1 MLGIELQAATELAL
15 CVGETAE
22 EELGHPARREGADV
36 VRIAFAKHVQ
46 HVVPPL
52 HARQEARVLVR
63 VDVFGRHRR
72 QPTMPVPM
80 IDPAVIAALE
90 TAVAAAPDNAVL
102 RKHLIQLLLD
112 AERFADAIPHAAQ
125 LIARTPDDAEALQL
139 LTRAT
144 KGKKEESTEPERK
157 ADVVPL
163 RIVRGGEGGS
173 FAGEVE
179 QSTVTLKDVAGM
191 ESVKRRLD
199 LAFLAPMRNPEMRR
213 MYGKQ
218 LRGGLLLYGPPGC
231 GKTFVARA
239 VAGELGARF
248 INIGLSDVLNMWLG
262 ESERN
267 VHDIFENARAN
278 APCVLFFDELDALG
292 RKRSLMRN
300 SSERNVVNQLLAE
313 LDSVGAD
320 NEGVFV
326 LAATNHPWD
335 VDSAL
340 RRPGRLD
347 RTLLVL
353 PPDLEARKAIL
364 ESALDG
370 RPAEGIDI
378 DSLAKM
384 TDLYSGADL
393 VHLAEAAT
401 ELAMEDSLQSGKA
414 RPIGMDDF
422 RRALRDVKPS
432 TRAWF
437 STARNYAEFANEGGM
452 FDDLV
457 EYLRKNKI
465 R

>member
-1 MLGIELQAATELAL
+1 MT
-15 CVGETAE
+15 
-22 EELGHPARREGADV
+22 
-36 VRIAFAKHVQ
+36 
-46 HVVPPL
+46 
-52 HARQEARVLVR
+52 
-63 VDVFGRHRR
+63 
-72 QPTMPVPM
+72 
-80 IDPAVIAALE
+80 DPAVIEALE
-90 TAVAAAPDNAVL
+90 AAVRAAPEQAAL
-102 RKHLIQLLLD
+102 RKHLVELLLE
-112 AERFADAIPHAAQ
+112 AGRFADAIPHAAQ
-125 LIARTPDDAEALQL
+125 LVAKTPDDADALQL
-139 LTRAT
+139 LTRAAT
-144 KGKKEESTEPERK
+144 GTNEEVAKPS
-157 ADVVPL
+157 ADVVQL
-163 RIVRGGEGGS
+163 RVVGGERNS
-173 FAGEVE
+173 FTGEVE
-179 QSTVTLKDVAGM
+179 ESTVTLKDVAGM
-191 ESVKRRLD
+191 DAVKRRLE

-213 MYGKQ
+213 LYGKQ

-231 GKTFVARA
+231 GKTFVAKA

-248 INIGLSDVLNMWLG
+248 IAIGLPDVLNLWLG

-267 VHDIFENARAN
+267 VHEIFEDARSN

-313 LDSVGAD
+313 LDSVGSD

-353 PPDLEARKAIL
+353 PPDLEARIAIL
-364 ESALDG
+364 TSSLEG
-370 RPAEGIDI
+370 RPV
-378 DSLAKM
+378 DSVDVNTIASL
-384 TDLYSGADL
+384 TEHFSGADL
-393 VHLAEAAT
+393 VHLCEAAT
-401 ELAMEDSLQSGKA
+401 ELAMEDSLLSNKP
-414 RPIGMDDF
+414 RPIVTNDF
-422 RRALRDVKPS
+422 KRALRDVKPS

-437 STARNYAEFANEGGM
+437 STARNYAEFSNEGGM

>member
-1 MLGIELQAATELAL
+1 
-15 CVGETAE
+15 
-22 EELGHPARREGADV
+22 
-36 VRIAFAKHVQ
+36 
-46 HVVPPL
+46 
-52 HARQEARVLVR
+52 
-63 VDVFGRHRR
+63 
-72 QPTMPVPM
+72 
-80 IDPAVIAALE
+80 
-90 TAVAAAPDNAVL
+90 
-102 RKHLIQLLLD
+102 
-112 AERFADAIPHAAQ
+112 
-125 LIARTPDDAEALQL
+125 
-139 LTRAT
+139 
-144 KGKKEESTEPERK
+144 
-157 ADVVPL
+157 VPL
-163 RIVRGGEGGS
+163 RVVRGGERDA
-173 FAGEVE
+173 FTPEVE
-179 QSTVTLKDVAGM
+179 ESTVTLKDVAGM
-191 ESVKRRLD
+191 EAVKRRLE

-231 GKTFVARA
+231 GKTFIAKA
-239 VAGELGARF
+239 VAGELGAKF
-248 INIGLSDVLNMWLG
+248 IAIGLPDVLNLWLG

-267 VHDIFENARAN
+267 VHEIFENARAY

-313 LDSVGAD
+313 LDSVGSS

-353 PPDLEARKAIL
+353 PPDLEARAAIL
-364 ESALDG
+364 TSSLEKRPVEEINVKSIAALT
-370 RPAEGIDI
+370 E
-378 DSLAKM
+378 
-384 TDLYSGADL
+384 YFSGADL
-393 VHLAEAAT
+393 VHLCEAAT
-401 ELAMEDSLQSGKA
+401 ELAMEDSLRTGTP
-414 RPIGMDDF
+414 RPIRMEDF
-422 RRALRDVKPS
+422 RRALRDVKAS
-432 TRAWF
+432 TRGWF

>member
-1 MLGIELQAATELAL
+1 MT
-15 CVGETAE
+15 
-22 EELGHPARREGADV
+22 
-36 VRIAFAKHVQ
+36 
-46 HVVPPL
+46 
-52 HARQEARVLVR
+52 
-63 VDVFGRHRR
+63 
-72 QPTMPVPM
+72 
-80 IDPAVIAALE
+80 DPAVIDALE
-90 TAVAAAPDNAVL
+90 TAVAAAPDNVPL
-102 RKHLIQLLLD
+102 RKHLTGLLLD
-112 AERFADAIPHAAQ
+112 AGRFADALQHAVQ
-125 LIARTPDDAEALQL
+125 LIAKAPEDPDALQL
-139 LTRAT
+139 LTRAAAGT
-144 KGKKEESTEPERK
+144 SGEADEQYEEDEEEGKESRRANEG

-163 RIVRGGEGGS
+163 RVLRGGGDS
-173 FAGEVE
+173 FAGDVE
-179 QSTVTLKDVAGM
+179 ESRITLHDVAGM
-191 ESVKRRLD
+191 DAVKRRLE

-231 GKTFVARA
+231 GKTFVAKA

-248 INIGLSDVLNMWLG
+248 IAIGLPDVLNLWLG

-313 LDSVGAD
+313 LDSVGSN

-353 PPDLEARKAIL
+353 PPDVEARAAIL
-364 ESALDG
+364 AAALDG
-370 RPAEGIDI
+370 RPAEAVDVKAIAA
-378 DSLAKM
+378 L
-384 TDLYSGADL
+384 TEHFSGADL
-393 VHLAEAAT
+393 VHLCEAAT
-401 ELAMEDSLQSGKA
+401 ELAMEDSIRSGTP
-414 RPIGMDDF
+414 RPITTDDF

-432 TRAWF
+432 TRSWF
-437 STARNYAEFANEGGM
+437 ATARNYAEFANEGGM

-457 EYLRKNKI
+457 EYLRKNKVK
-465 R
+465 

>member
-1 MLGIELQAATELAL
+1 MLTRAAR
-15 CVGETAE
+15 GE
-22 EELGHPARREGADV
+22 
-36 VRIAFAKHVQ
+36 
-46 HVVPPL
+46 
-52 HARQEARVLVR
+52 
-63 VDVFGRHRR
+63 
-72 QPTMPVPM
+72 
-80 IDPAVIAALE
+80 
-90 TAVAAAPDNAVL
+90 
-102 RKHLIQLLLD
+102 
-112 AERFADAIPHAAQ
+112 
-125 LIARTPDDAEALQL
+125 DAEADP
-139 LTRAT
+139 
-144 KGKKEESTEPERK
+144 GEEYVAE
-157 ADVVPL
+157 VVPL
-163 RIVRGGEGGS
+163 RVVRGDRGS
-173 FAGEVE
+173 SAGEVE
-179 QSTVTLKDVAGM
+179 ESTVTLKDVAGM
-191 ESVKRRLD
+191 EAVKRRLE

-231 GKTFVARA
+231 GKTFVAKA

-248 INIGLSDVLNMWLG
+248 ISIGLSDVLNMWLG

-292 RKRSLMRN
+292 RKRSLMRS

-313 LDSVGAD
+313 LDSVGSGND
-320 NEGVFV
+320 GVFV

-353 PPDLEARKAIL
+353 PPDAEARAAIL
-364 ESALDG
+364 ASALEG
-370 RPAEGIDI
+370 RPAEGIDVTAI
-378 DSLAKM
+378 ASL
-384 TDLYSGADL
+384 TEHFSGADL
-393 VHLAEAAT
+393 VHLCEAAT
-401 ELAMEDSLQSGKA
+401 ELAMEDSLRSGTP
-414 RPIGMDDF
+414 RPIRSDDF

-437 STARNYAEFANEGGM
+437 STARNYADFANEGGM

-457 EYLRKNKI
+457 EYLRRNKI